1 MPASPK
7 RKGAKAGCLREVEMR
22 PGRHVESL
30 IQDVRFSIRWL
41 LRERAFSATVLLT
54 LALSIGSTAAV
65 FTLVDVLLLRPLPV
79 TAPEQL
85 FSIAAPGR
93 DVDLNPSY
101 YSHGFYE
108 HLRTSSPLFRN
119 LLASSTA
126 VSSGVNLSDGAVTDR
141 VRCELVSGNY
151 FDDLGVGAAVGR
163 VLSVEDDRTPGAHPV
178 LVLSYTFWRRRFA
191 GAPDVVGRTVS
202 LNGTPFTVAGVT
214 RRGFFGTRPGFGPD
228 IWVPL
233 MMVEP
238 VTAGGVAPLART
250 ENYLE
255 MIVRLGPGEDVRSA
269 QAMASTIYAN
279 WLGQGA
285 SLKPQAGVAPTVQ
298 LTPARTGHSLLRAQ
312 YNQPLMLL
320 TAAVLLLLLIACAN
334 VATLLMSRATTR
346 AREIAVRTAIGATRL
361 RLVRQFMTESI
372 VIAMIGGAGGW
383 LVCVYF
389 GRIMLSFLPAAAEA
403 SQFSPDHRIF
413 ASTALAAIGCG
424 LLFGLAPVLQV
435 ARRQGVALRSRT
447 GDVHTVRRL
456 LDSREVLTVAQIALT
471 ILLVTGAGLFAR
483 TLWNLR
489 AADMGFDRD
498 HVLLVSIDPARSGY
512 SRPRTAVFFED
523 LLRRLRTHGNIEAVG
538 LASHGTLS
546 GVLPAGTRFMS
557 TQMHADGVMAPAG
570 KDLTVHQNVV
580 SPGYFEASGIS
591 LLRGRR
597 FTEFDRAE
605 NIQVAV
611 LNEAAVRLFFGGA
624 NPIGRRIGSGRQG
637 PANLEIV
644 GVVENAKYLSVR
656 EAPVPTVYLPFR
668 DASPMTL
675 HVKTHVDPRSALAAI
690 EQELRALDP
699 ALPLFQVQ
707 TIEARVDDALRQER
721 LVATLASALSVLA
734 TIIAAVG
741 VYGLISFSVV
751 QRTREIGIR
760 LAVGAE
766 PRQILFMVVGRAL
779 MLIAAGIAVG
789 VPVAVGSLRV
799 AASFLYGVTPWHP
812 AILAGVLTIVTAVG
826 LMAALVP
833 AGHAARTDAWT
844 ALRRD

>member
-1 MPASPK
+1 
-7 RKGAKAGCLREVEMR
+7 MR

-79 TAPEQL
+79 AAPEQL

-101 YSHGFYE
+101 FSHGFYE

-119 LLASSTA
+119 LVASSTA

-151 FDDLGVGAAVGR
+151 FDDLGVGAAAGR
-163 VLSVEDDRTPGAHPV
+163 ILSVEDDRTPGAHPV
-178 LVLSYTFWRRRFA
+178 VVLSYTFWQRRFA
-191 GAPDVVGRTVS
+191 GAPNVVGRTVS
-202 LNGTPFTVAGVT
+202 VNGTPFTVMGVT

-238 VTAGGVAPLART
+238 VTAGGIAPLGRT
-250 ENYLE
+250 QNYLD
-255 MIVRLGPGEDVRSA
+255 MLVRLGPGVDVRSA

-279 WLGQGA
+279 WLGQD
-285 SLKPQAGVAPTVQ
+285 SSFKPQAGVAPSLH

-312 YNQPLMLL
+312 YNQPLLLL

-346 AREIAVRTAIGATRL
+346 AREIAVRTAIGATRR

-372 VIAMIGGAGGW
+372 LIAMIGGAGGW

-413 ASTALAAIGCG
+413 ASTVFASLGSG

-435 ARRQGVALRSRT
+435 GRRQDMALRSRT
-447 GDVHTVRRL
+447 GALHTCRRL
-456 LDSREVLTVAQIALT
+456 LDSREVLTSAQIALT

-483 TLWNLR
+483 TLQNLR

-523 LLRRLRTHGNIEAVG
+523 LLRRLRAHGNIEAVG
-538 LASHGTLS
+538 LASHGSLS

-557 TQMHADGVMAPAG
+557 TQMHADGATEPSG
-570 KDLTVHQNVV
+570 KDLTVHHNIV
-580 SPGYFEASGIS
+580 SPGYFEASGIP

-597 FTEFDRAE
+597 FTESDRAE
-605 NIQVAV
+605 NVQVAV
-611 LNEAAVRLFFGGA
+611 LNEAAARLFFGDA

-637 PANLEIV
+637 PANMEIV
-644 GVVENAKYLSVR
+644 GVVKNAKYLSVR

-668 DASPMTL
+668 AASPMTL
-675 HVKTHVDPRSALAAI
+675 HVKTHVDPRSALAVI
-690 EQELRALDP
+690 EQEVQALDP

-707 TIEARVDDALRQER
+707 TIEDRVDDALRQER

-766 PRQILFMVVGRAL
+766 PRQILLMVVGRAF
-779 MLIAAGIAVG
+779 MLIAAGTAVG
-789 VPVAVGSLRV
+789 VPLALGTLRV
-799 AASFLYGVTPWHP
+799 AASLLYGVTPGQP

-826 LMAALVP
+826 LTAALVP
-833 AGHAARTDAWT
+833 AGHAARTDAWA